1 MAPEGARS
9 RMPKIRTSDLTP
21 EHRAALRAYAL
32 RNGRFWKRKLL
43 VAWSTGR
50 DADEPEGPSLRQIR
64 NRHGPSLLQGLS
76 LSHID

>member
-1 MAPEGARS
+1 
-9 RMPKIRTSDLTP
+9 MPKHQTSDLSP
-21 EHRAALRAYAL
+21 EHRAALKAYAL

-43 VAWSTGR
+43 LAWSTGR
-50 DADEPEGPSLRQIR
+50 DAEEPDGPLLREIR

>member
-1 MAPEGARS
+1 
-9 RMPKIRTSDLTP
+9 MPRIQSSDLLP
-21 EHRAALRAYAL
+21 EHRAALKAYAL

-43 VAWSTGR
+43 AAWSTGR
-50 DADEPEGPSLRQIR
+50 DADEPEGPFLRRIR

>member
-1 MAPEGARS
+1 
-9 RMPKIRTSDLTP
+9 MPKTLTSDLPP
-21 EHRAALRAYAL
+21 EHRAALKAYAQ

-50 DADEPEGPSLRQIR
+50 DADEPDGALLREIR

>member
-1 MAPEGARS
+1 
-9 RMPKIRTSDLTP
+9 MPKIRSPNLPP
-21 EHRAALRAYAL
+21 EHRATLKAYVL

-50 DADEPEGPSLRQIR
+50 KAEKPEGPLLREVR

>member
-1 MAPEGARS
+1 
-9 RMPKIRTSDLTP
+9 MPKTQTSDLPP
-21 EHRAALRAYAL
+21 EHRAALKAYAL

-43 VAWSTGR
+43 LAWSTGR
-50 DADEPEGPSLRQIR
+50 DAEEPDGPLLREIR

>member
-1 MAPEGARS
+1 
-9 RMPKIRTSDLTP
+9 MPKIRTSDLP
-21 EHRAALRAYAL
+21 LQRRSALKAYAM

-50 DADEPEGPSLRQIR
+50 DADEPEGPFLRQIR

>member
-1 MAPEGARS
+1 
-9 RMPKIRTSDLTP
+9 MPKIQTSDLPP
-21 EHRAALRAYAL
+21 EHRAALKAYAL

-43 VAWSTGR
+43 LAWSTGH
-50 DADEPEGPSLRQIR
+50 DAEEPDGALLREIR

>member
-1 MAPEGARS
+1 
-9 RMPKIRTSDLTP
+9 MPKNQTSDLKP
-21 EHRAALRAYAL
+21 EHRAALKAYAL
-32 RNGRFWKRKLL
+32 RNGQFWKRRLL

-50 DADEPEGPSLRQIR
+50 DADEPDGPLLREIR